1 MWQTYVVGSK
11 TYGTTNLRTHLEARC
26 KKYIYGKKN
35 KQDKTQMTLAFRPKK
50 SDDAEGTSSN
60 SLIAVSYNESMC
72 REAFTRMII
81 VDKLPFKFVEH
92 EGFRY
97 YSNVL

>member
-1 MWQTYVVGSK
+1 
-11 TYGTTNLRTHLEARC
+11 
-26 KKYIYGKKN
+26 
-35 KQDKTQMTLAFRPKK
+35 MTLAFRRKK
-50 SDDAEGTSSN
+50 SDDAEGAKSN
-60 SLIAVSYNESMC
+60 SLIAVSYNESIC
-72 REAFTRMII
+72 REALARMII

>member
-1 MWQTYVVGSK
+1 M
-11 TYGTTNLRTHLEARC
+11 EARC

-35 KQDKTQMTLAFRPKK
+35 KQDKTQMTLAFRHKK
-50 SDDAEGTSSN
+50 SDDAEGTNSN

-72 REAFTRMII
+72 REALTRMII
-81 VDKLPFKFVEH
+81 VDKLSFKFVEH